1 MGIGKIIAGR
11 PAAMKNDR
19 RHAGGWLAGRINWIA
34 NRRDMKFTIELNGK
48 ARTVELSRG
57 EKGFACSLDGK
68 PVEADIAEIGAG
80 TYSVLMGGQSLEV
93 RITPQT
99 HALAAFV
106 GGQEYSL
113 RVRDPR
119 EWRRKHGGAAASEG
133 RQQVVAPMPG
143 KVIRILAK
151 VGEKIEAGQGVVVVE
166 AMKMQNEV
174 RAPKSGVVEKIVVA
188 EGQSVNAGDALA
200 TIG

>member
-1 MGIGKIIAGR
+1 MKI
-11 PAAMKNDR
+11 
-19 RHAGGWLAGRINWIA
+19 
-34 NRRDMKFTIELNGK
+34 TIELNGK

-57 EKGFACSLDGK
+57 EKGFACSIDGK
-68 PVEADIAEIGAG
+68 PVEADIAEIGSG
-80 TYSVLMGGQSLEV
+80 TYSILMGGESLEV
-93 RITPQT
+93 RITPR
-99 HALAAFV
+99 ADGLSAFV
-106 GGQEYSL
+106 GGNEYSL
-113 RVRDPR
+113 TVRDPR
-119 EWRRKHGGAAASEG
+119 EWRRKHGGATASEG

-151 VGEKIEAGQGVVVVE
+151 AGEKIETGQGVVVVE

-174 RAPKSGVVEKIVVA
+174 RAPKSGVVEKIFVK